1 MLKGQLEEVQ
11 RATRRKREAGE
22 LPPHKPRWFREVTDP
37 DTNEPMYEAL
47 RVPNAATGEAEPEY
61 WSARAQAGKER
72 KAGNANVEWPGVVH
86 VFGGLEASRARP

>member
-22 LPPHKPRWFREVTDP
+22 LPAHKARWFREVTDP
-37 DTNEPMYEAL
+37 DTNEPMWEAL

-61 WSARAQAGKER
+61 WTTRAQVGKEH
-72 KAGNANVEWPGVVH
+72 KAGNTKVEWPGTSH
-86 VFGGLEASRARP
+86 IFGGLESSRARP